1 MEFLGRLWRI
11 GIFYSPLLILALAW
25 EAMARG
31 GVLPAD
37 LGPSPWQTLLAL
49 STLYNEGDLIR
60 HAGISFWR
68 EFAGF
73 VSSGLLGTAVG
84 VGMARIDWVR
94 TVFRPIVTFLYP
106 MPKSALIPIL
116 LLWFGIGHMSKIAA
130 IFLGCLLPVVT
141 SAYNGARGVEPQL
154 IWSARSLGTSN
165 TAILWKIVLPA
176 ALPEILSG
184 IRIALSISWLLL
196 VSAELLISRSGLGY
210 LISYTGEAGDYPT
223 MFAAI
228 LVVVIIGFL
237 ADRIFLHLM
246 RWVLRYRNFTG

>member
-1 MEFLGRLWRI
+1 MEILGRLGRI
-11 GIFYSPLLILALAW
+11 GFFYSPLLILALVW

-37 LGPSPWQTLLAL
+37 LGPSPWETLLAL
-49 STLYNEGDLIR
+49 STLYRESDLIS

-73 VSSGLLGTAVG
+73 ASSCLLGTAVG

-141 SAYNGARGVEPQL
+141 SAYNGARGVEPHL

-176 ALPEILSG
+176 ALPDILGG

-210 LISYTGEAGDYPT
+210 LISYTGEAGDYPS

-228 LVVVIIGFL
+228 LVVVAIGFL

-246 RWVLRYRNFTG
+246 RWIMRYRDFTG

>member
-1 MEFLGRLWRI
+1 MTGLLLRAGRI
-11 GIFYSPLLILALAW
+11 GFYYSPLLILALIW

-49 STLYNEGDLIR
+49 ATLYREGDLLM

-73 VSSGLLGTAVG
+73 LTSCVLGTAVG

-106 MPKSALIPIL
+106 MPKSALIPLL

-130 IFLGCLLPVVT
+130 IWF
-141 SAYNGARGVEPQL
+141 R
-154 IWSARSLGTSN
+154 
-165 TAILWKIVLPA
+165 
-176 ALPEILSG
+176 
-184 IRIALSISWLLL
+184 
-196 VSAELLISRSGLGY
+196 
-210 LISYTGEAGDYPT
+210 
-223 MFAAI
+223 
-228 LVVVIIGFL
+228 
-237 ADRIFLHLM
+237 
-246 RWVLRYRNFTG
+246 

>member
-1 MEFLGRLWRI
+1 MEILGRLGRI
-11 GIFYSPLLILALAW
+11 GFYYSPLLILALAW
-25 EAMARG
+25 ETMSRG

-37 LGPSPWQTLLAL
+37 LSPSPWQTLLAL
-49 STLYNEGDLIR
+49 SSLYSEGDLIR
-60 HAGISFWR
+60 HIGISFWR

-73 VSSGLLGTAVG
+73 ASSCLLGTAVG
-84 VGMARIDWVR
+84 VGMARVDWVR

-106 MPKSALIPIL
+106 MPKSALIPVL
-116 LLWFGIGHMSKIAA
+116 LLWFGIGHLSKIAA

-141 SAYNGARGVEPQL
+141 SAYNGGCGLEPQL
-154 IWSARSLGTSN
+154 IWSARSLGTSK

-176 ALPEILSG
+176 ALPDIMSG
-184 IRIALSISWLLL
+184 VRIALSISWLLL

-210 LISYTGEAGDYPT
+210 LISYTGESGDYPS

-228 LVVVIIGFL
+228 LVVVTIGFL

-246 RWVLRYRNFTG
+246 RRVLRYRDFTG

>member
-1 MEFLGRLWRI
+1 MGWLGRLGRT
-11 GIFYSPLLILALAW
+11 GFYYSPLLILALIW
-25 EAMARG
+25 EAMARS

-37 LGPSPWQTLLAL
+37 LGPSPWQTLTAL
-49 STLYNEGDLIR
+49 GTLYGQGELLM
-60 HAGISFWR
+60 HAGVSFWR

-73 VSSGLLGTAVG
+73 LSSCLFGTAVG
-84 VGMARIDWVR
+84 VGMARVEWMR

-106 MPKSALIPIL
+106 MPKSALIPLL

-176 ALPEILSG
+176 ALPDILSG
-184 IRIALSISWLLL
+184 VRIALSLSWLLL

-210 LISYTGEAGDYPT
+210 LISYTGESGDYSS

-228 LVVVIIGFL
+228 LVVVTIGFL
-237 ADRIFLHLM
+237 ADRLFLHLM
-246 RWVLRYRNFTG
+246 RWVLRYRDFTG

>member
-1 MEFLGRLWRI
+1 MVFLGPLARI
-11 GIFYSPLLILALAW
+11 VFYYAPLAILALAW
-25 EAMARG
+25 EAMART

-37 LGPSPWQTLLAL
+37 LGPSPWQTLQAL
-49 STLYNEGDLIR
+49 STLYSEGDLLM

-73 VSSGLLGTAVG
+73 ASSCILGTAVG
-84 VGMARIDWVR
+84 VGMARVDWMR

-106 MPKSALIPIL
+106 MPKSALIPLL

-176 ALPEILSG
+176 ALPDILSG
-184 IRIALSISWLLL
+184 VRMALSISWLLL

-210 LISYTGEAGDYPT
+210 LISYTGESGDYPS

-228 LVVVIIGFL
+228 LVVVAIGFL
-237 ADRIFLHLM
+237 ADRLFLHLI
-246 RWVLRYRNFTG
+246 RWVLRYRDFTG

>member
-1 MEFLGRLWRI
+1 MGLLGRLGRI
-11 GIFYSPLLILALAW
+11 GFYYSPLLILALVW
-25 EAMARG
+25 EAMSRG
-31 GVLPAD
+31 GVLPDD
-37 LGPSPWQTLLAL
+37 LGPSPSQTLEAL
-49 STLYNEGDLIR
+49 STLYFEGDLVR
-60 HAGISFWR
+60 HAVISFWR

-73 VSSGLLGTAVG
+73 ASSCLLGTAVG
-84 VGMARIDWVR
+84 VGMARIEWIR
-94 TVFRPIVTFLYP
+94 IVFRPIVTFLYP

-165 TAILWKIVLPA
+165 TAILWKIILPA

-184 IRIALSISWLLL
+184 VRIALSISWLLL

-210 LISYTGEAGDYPT
+210 LISYTGEAGDYPS

-228 LVVVIIGFL
+228 LVVVAIGFL
-237 ADRIFLHLM
+237 ADRVFLNLM
-246 RWVLRYRNFTG
+246 HWLLRYRDFTG

>member
-1 MEFLGRLWRI
+1 MDVLQRLGRI
-11 GIFYSPLLILALAW
+11 GFYYSPLLILALVW
-25 EAMARG
+25 EAMARS

-37 LGPSPWQTLLAL
+37 LGPSPWETLVAL
-49 STLYNEGDLIR
+49 KTLYHEGDLIG
-60 HAGISFWR
+60 HAATSFWR

-73 VSSGLLGTAVG
+73 VSSCILGTAVG
-84 VGMARIDWVR
+84 VGMARVDWVR

-106 MPKSALIPIL
+106 MPKSALIPLL

-176 ALPEILSG
+176 ALPDILSG
-184 IRIALSISWLLL
+184 VRIALSLSWLLL

-210 LISYTGEAGDYPT
+210 LISYTGESGDYST

-246 RWVLRYRNFTG
+246 RWVLRYRDFTG

>member
-1 MEFLGRLWRI
+1 MGIFGRLWRI
-11 GIFYSPLLILALAW
+11 GFYYSPLLILALIW

-37 LGPSPWQTLLAL
+37 LGPSPWQTLEALAI
-49 STLYNEGDLIR
+49 LYRDGDLLR

-73 VSSGLLGTAVG
+73 ASSCVIGTAIG

-106 MPKSALIPIL
+106 MPKSALIPLL

-154 IWSARSLGTSN
+154 LWSARSLGTSN

-176 ALPEILSG
+176 ALPDILSG
-184 IRIALSISWLLL
+184 VRIALSLSWLLL

-210 LISYTGEAGDYPT
+210 LISYTGESGDYSS

-228 LVVVIIGFL
+228 LVVVSIGFL
-237 ADRIFLHLM
+237 ADRLFLHLM
-246 RWVLRYRNFTG
+246 RWVLRYRDFTG